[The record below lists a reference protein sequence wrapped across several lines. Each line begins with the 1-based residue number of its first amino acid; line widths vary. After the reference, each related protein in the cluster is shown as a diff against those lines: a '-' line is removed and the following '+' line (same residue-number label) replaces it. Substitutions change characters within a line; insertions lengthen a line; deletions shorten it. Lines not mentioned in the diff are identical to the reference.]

1 MTRRRLYLG
10 AATILAGA
18 MAWSYLDFWRAV
30 EARPPIAPK
39 PVAAIV
45 VLTGGP
51 ARVRAGLDLL
61 ATGASERLYISGA
74 GEKVTAD
81 AILAANPDVTVQ
93 QADRIEIGHAK
104 DTAGNAAETAAWA
117 ADNDV
122 QGILLVTAAY
132 HMPRSLLLF
141 HQAAPNLTIYPQPVA
156 ASAGAFTMVGEWM
169 KFLATRLGLGG

>member
-1 MTRRRLYLG
+1 MTRRRLHSV
-10 AATILAGA
+10 AAALLAGA
-18 MAWSYLDFWRAV
+18 MAWSFLDYWAAV
-30 EARPPIAPK
+30 KTRPEAAPK

-61 ATGASERLYISGA
+61 AAGASERLFISGA
-74 GEKVTAD
+74 GKKVTAD
-81 AILAANPDVTVQ
+81 AILAANQDVTVRRSN
-93 QADRIEIGHAK
+93 RIEIGHAE

-122 QGILLVTAAY
+122 DGILLVTANY

-141 HQAAPNLTIYPQPVA
+141 RQAAPDLKIYPQPVA
-156 ASAGAFTMVGEWM
+156 ASASAPTIAGEWM
-169 KFLATRLGLGG
+169 KYLATRLGFSR

>member
-10 AATILAGA
+10 AAAVLVAA
-18 MAWSYLDFWRAV
+18 MAWSFLDFRRAV
-30 EARPPIAPK
+30 ESRPQAAPTL
-39 PVAAIV
+39 VAAIV

-61 ATGASERLYISGA
+61 AAGASERLYISGA

-117 ADNDV
+117 ARNDV

-141 HQAAPNLTIYPQPVA
+141 RQTAPELTIYPQPVA
-156 ASAGAFTMVGEWM
+156 ASAGALTMVGEWM
-169 KFLATRLGLGG
+169 KLLATRLGLG